1 MANRKAPASE
11 NGDEAKVQ
19 RLLVA
24 LRVRPI
30 LPSEVDKGLTCIAHK
45 IDDKTVLL
53 VDPQSSE
60 STDKSR
66 NGSSQRKVVSHRY
79 TFDWTLDE
87 RSSQEE
93 VYRQVGKPLVEN
105 LLQGFNGAVFAY
117 GATGA
122 GKTYTMVGT
131 DKSPGLMVRV
141 FDDIFQFAKQNDATT
156 RTCVLI
162 SYMEIYNENI
172 RDLLNTSN
180 NYLELREDP
189 MGGNQVLGLS
199 EVEVT
204 NSSEVLRLL
213 QKGNKRRTVE
223 PTAANQTSSRSHAL
237 LRVSIRQSRKD
248 VSDADSARHRVGKLF
263 MVDLA
268 GSERASNTKNTGMR
282 LKEGAHI
289 NKSLLALGNVINALA
304 TRNPKYVNFR
314 DSKLTRLLK
323 EALSGNCRTV
333 MVAHI
338 SPASTHYDESR
349 NTLVY
354 AERAR
359 NITNKVRCNLV
370 DVSHHVKQYQSIIT
384 ELRQEIQ
391 KLQDRI
397 EMNDSAAS
405 REPSSPSVTT
415 SPDDAPDDNKMAANG
430 ANGHN
435 GNRSTDDEEEAQ
447 RHRAANDEKN
457 DGSHNHHH
465 REEQRR
471 TDSASRERHQHN
483 DRADADREIRELRAA
498 LMDAFNRQMEVRR
511 KMMEIDNFLLALST
525 DLEKLSIVINQWET
539 QKVKYEATESEG
551 SPEEEPGYIRQ
562 AWEDIEYIQ
571 GEQQKFLAMRE
582 DVEKEFEEAR
592 EHTYRLT
599 ENLPNV
605 ASSEEQRELLRLLT
619 QVHKLEVEKIE
630 MQTDQLI
637 REHELRQRDLMI
649 VRYDRQRLLCDEIIG
664 KQKVLID
671 ELSSGMRRRKAR
683 NAQATRELNEL
694 YRIYQQEI
702 HDLSTGRD
710 SVMKH
715 LNVNPYRPNSVLGL
729 RPLGSSESMWDLSH
743 MEPLREE
750 DDRVESQGVP
760 LSSQSDNVAVRRHEA
775 LRAHR
780 DAGGGGG
787 GANAGARRVRTTRHG
802 QHHGANGSSGG
813 SSDSVSEPPHTPG
826 SSLLSHLPPVEL
838 TNYVSHREDIEES
851 TRRISSLA
859 NQRRFLRTAERSR
872 SQLVESTSP
881 GTPQVRRYVG
891 SNGSSVASSAL
902 ANGTSSALDR
912 RLLHPAYRRDS
923 LESLPQLHDGYRRTP
938 RKKDAT
944 LRSRVLRTVGSGAG
958 RRPLPAR
965 TATATVRQGTRGR
978 ITLQDVL
985 RFYVER

>member
-1 MANRKAPASE
+1 
-11 NGDEAKVQ
+11 
-19 RLLVA
+19 
-24 LRVRPI
+24 
-30 LPSEVDKGLTCIAHK
+30 
-45 IDDKTVLL
+45 
-53 VDPQSSE
+53 
-60 STDKSR
+60 
-66 NGSSQRKVVSHRY
+66 
-79 TFDWTLDE
+79 
-87 RSSQEE
+87 
-93 VYRQVGKPLVEN
+93 
-105 LLQGFNGAVFAY
+105 
-117 GATGA
+117 
-122 GKTYTMVGT
+122 
-131 DKSPGLMVRV
+131 
-141 FDDIFQFAKQNDATT
+141 
-156 RTCVLI
+156 
-162 SYMEIYNENI
+162 
-172 RDLLNTSN
+172 
-180 NYLELREDP
+180 
-189 MGGNQVLGLS
+189 
-199 EVEVT
+199 
-204 NSSEVLRLL
+204 VLRLL

-237 LRVSIRQSRKD
+237 LRVSIRQSSKD
-248 VSDADSARHRVGKLF
+248 VTDADSTKHRVGKLF
-263 MVDLA
+263 M
-268 GSERASNTKNTGMR
+268 NTGMR

-338 SPASTHYDESR
+338 SPASAHYDESR

-405 REPSSPSVTT
+405 REHPSSSAT
-415 SPDDAPDDNKMAANG
+415 SPDDTPADNKIA

-435 GNRSTDDEEEAQ
+435 DNRSTEDEEDAL
-447 RHRAANDEKN
+447 RHHDVDGESN
-457 DGSHNHHH
+457 DGRRNNYHHH
-465 REEQRR
+465 GEEQRR
-471 TDSASRERHQHN
+471 TDSAARERHLHN
-483 DRADADREIRELRAA
+483 DKADADREIRELRAE
-498 LMDAFNRQMEVRR
+498 LMEAFNRQMEVRR

-539 QKVKYEATESEG
+539 QKAKYEATEGEG

-671 ELSSGMRRRKAR
+671 
-683 NAQATRELNEL
+683 AQATRELNEL

-702 HDLSTGRD
+702 QDLSTGRD

-729 RPLGSSESMWDLSH
+729 RPLGSSESMWDLTH

-750 DDRVESQGVP
+750 DDRADAQHVP
-760 LSSQSDNVAVRRHEA
+760 LSS
-775 LRAHR
+775 
-780 DAGGGGG
+780 
-787 GANAGARRVRTTRHG
+787 TRHG
-802 QHHGANGSSGG
+802 QHHGVNGSS
-813 SSDSVSEPPHTPG
+813 SSDSLSEPPHTPG
-826 SSLLSHLPPVEL
+826 GRLLSQLPPVEL
-838 TNYVSHREDIEES
+838 TNYVSHRDDIEAS

-859 NQRRFLRTAERSR
+859 AQRRFLRTAERSR
-872 SQLVESTSP
+872 SEWIESTSP

-891 SNGSSVASSAL
+891 SNAGSVSSSVL
-902 ANGTSSALDR
+902 ANGISSTLDR
-912 RLLHPAYRRDS
+912 RLLHPAYRRES
-923 LESLPQLHDGYRRTP
+923 LESLPALQDNYHRTQ
-938 RKKDAT
+938 RKKEQE
-944 LRSRVLRTVGSGAG
+944 SCSV
-958 RRPLPAR
+958 
-965 TATATVRQGTRGR
+965 Q
-978 ITLQDVL
+978 
-985 RFYVER
+985 

>member
-1 MANRKAPASE
+1 M
-11 NGDEAKVQ
+11 
-19 RLLVA
+19 L
-24 LRVRPI
+24 
-30 LPSEVDKGLTCIAHK
+30 
-45 IDDKTVLL
+45 KTVLL
-53 VDPQSSE
+53 VDPHSSE
-60 STDKSR
+60 SSDKGR
-66 NGSSQRKVVSHRY
+66 NGSSQRKVVSHRTKFTGKLGNLWSRTY
-79 TFDWTLDE
+79 
-87 RSSQEE
+87 
-93 VYRQVGKPLVEN
+93 YR
-105 LLQGFNGAVFAY
+105 GFNGAVFAY

-141 FDDIFQFAKQNDATT
+141 FDDIFQFAKHNDATT
-156 RTCVLI
+156 RTSVLI

-237 LRVSIRQSRKD
+237 LRVSIRQSSKD
-248 VSDADSARHRVGKLF
+248 VTDADSTKHRVGKLF
-263 MVDLA
+263 M
-268 GSERASNTKNTGMR
+268 NTGMR

-338 SPASTHYDESR
+338 SPASAHYDESR

-397 EMNDSAAS
+397 EMNDCAAS
-405 REPSSPSVTT
+405 REHPSSSVT
-415 SPDDAPDDNKMAANG
+415 SPDDTPADNKIA

-435 GNRSTDDEEEAQ
+435 DNRSTEDEEDALRQHDVDGES
-447 RHRAANDEKN
+447 NDDRRN
-457 DGSHNHHH
+457 NYHHH
-465 REEQRR
+465 GEEQRR
-471 TDSASRERHQHN
+471 TDSAARERHLHN
-483 DRADADREIRELRAA
+483 DKADADREIRELRAE
-498 LMDAFNRQMEVRR
+498 LMEAFNRQMEVRR

-539 QKVKYEATESEG
+539 QKAKYEATEGEG

-671 ELSSGMRRRKAR
+671 GTFFL
-683 NAQATRELNEL
+683 
-694 YRIYQQEI
+694 
-702 HDLSTGRD
+702 
-710 SVMKH
+710 
-715 LNVNPYRPNSVLGL
+715 
-729 RPLGSSESMWDLSH
+729 PLL
-743 MEPLREE
+743 
-750 DDRVESQGVP
+750 
-760 LSSQSDNVAVRRHEA
+760 
-775 LRAHR
+775 
-780 DAGGGGG
+780 
-787 GANAGARRVRTTRHG
+787 
-802 QHHGANGSSGG
+802 
-813 SSDSVSEPPHTPG
+813 
-826 SSLLSHLPPVEL
+826 
-838 TNYVSHREDIEES
+838 
-851 TRRISSLA
+851 
-859 NQRRFLRTAERSR
+859 
-872 SQLVESTSP
+872 
-881 GTPQVRRYVG
+881 
-891 SNGSSVASSAL
+891 
-902 ANGTSSALDR
+902 
-912 RLLHPAYRRDS
+912 
-923 LESLPQLHDGYRRTP
+923 
-938 RKKDAT
+938 K
-944 LRSRVLRTVGSGAG
+944 GSGESCI
-958 RRPLPAR
+958 PQHFNMYL
-965 TATATVRQGTRGR
+965 
-978 ITLQDVL
+978 L
-985 RFYVER
+985 YERVY

>member
-60 STDKSR
+60 SSDKSR

-156 RTCVLI
+156 RTSVLI

-237 LRVSIRQSRKD
+237 LRVSIRQSSKD
-248 VSDADSARHRVGKLF
+248 VTDADTTRHRVGKLF

-338 SPASTHYDESR
+338 SPASAHYDESR

-405 REPSSPSVTT
+405 REPPSPSAT
-415 SPDDAPDDNKMAANG
+415 SPDDASADNKMAANG
-430 ANGHN
+430 HN
-435 GNRSTDDEEEAQ
+435 DNRSTEDEEEAL
-447 RHRAANDEKN
+447 RHNGASDENN
-457 DGSHNHHH
+457 DGRHNHHHQH

-471 TDSASRERHQHN
+471 ADSAARERHLHN
-483 DRADADREIRELRAA
+483 DKADADREIRELRAE
-498 LMDAFNRQMEVRR
+498 LMEAFNRQMEVRR

-539 QKVKYEATESEG
+539 QKAKYEATEGEG

-702 HDLSTGRD
+702 QDLSTGRD

-729 RPLGSSESMWDLSH
+729 RPLGSSESMWDLTH

-750 DDRVESQGVP
+750 DDRADTQGVP

-775 LRAHR
+775 VRAHR
-780 DAGGGGG
+780 DARGRGGEGEG
-787 GANAGARRVRTTRHG
+787 AGARSVRSTRHG
-802 QHHGANGSSGG
+802 QHHGINGSRSS
-813 SSDSVSEPPHTPG
+813 SSDSLSEPPHTPG
-826 SSLLSHLPPVEL
+826 GRLLSQLPPVEL
-838 TNYVSHREDIEES
+838 TNYVSHRSDIEES

-859 NQRRFLRTAERSR
+859 AQRRFLRTAEHSR
-872 SQLVESTSP
+872 SEWNESTSP

-891 SNGSSVASSAL
+891 SQAGSVPSSVL

-912 RLLHPAYRRDS
+912 RLLHPAYRRES
-923 LESLPQLHDGYRRTP
+923 LESLPQLQDNYHRTQ
-938 RKKDAT
+938 RKKEQE
-944 LRSRVLRTVGSGAG
+944 SCSI
-958 RRPLPAR
+958 
-965 TATATVRQGTRGR
+965 Q
-978 ITLQDVL
+978 
-985 RFYVER
+985 

>member
-1 MANRKAPASE
+1 MANRKTPASE

-30 LPSEVDKGLTCIAHK
+30 LPSEVDKALTCIAHK

-53 VDPQSSE
+53 VDPHSSE
-60 STDKSR
+60 SSDKGR

-87 RSSQEE
+87 RCSQDE

-141 FDDIFQFAKQNDATT
+141 FDDIFQFAKHNDATT
-156 RTCVLI
+156 RTSVLI

-237 LRVSIRQSRKD
+237 LRVSIRQSSKD
-248 VSDADSARHRVGKLF
+248 VTDVDSTKHRVGKLF

-338 SPASTHYDESR
+338 SPASAHYDESR

-397 EMNDSAAS
+397 EMNDCAAS
-405 REPSSPSVTT
+405 TEHPSSSAT
-415 SPDDAPDDNKMAANG
+415 SPDDTPADNKIA

-435 GNRSTDDEEEAQ
+435 DNRSTEDEEDVL
-447 RHRAANDEKN
+447 RHHDVDGESN
-457 DGSHNHHH
+457 DGRRNNYHHH
-465 REEQRR
+465 GHEQR
-471 TDSASRERHQHN
+471 TDSAARERHLHN
-483 DRADADREIRELRAA
+483 DKADADREIRELRAE
-498 LMDAFNRQMEVRR
+498 LMEAFNRQMEVRR

-539 QKVKYEATESEG
+539 QKAKYEATEAEG

-702 HDLSTGRD
+702 QDLSTGRD

-729 RPLGSSESMWDLSH
+729 RPLGSSESMWDLTH

-750 DDRVESQGVP
+750 DDRADAQNVP
-760 LSSQSDNVAVRRHEA
+760 LSSQSDNVAVRRHEVV
-775 LRAHR
+775 RAHR
-780 DAGGGGG
+780 DARGRGAGRGGGT
-787 GANAGARRVRTTRHG
+787 ARTVRSTRHG
-802 QHHGANGSSGG
+802 QHHGVNGSG
-813 SSDSVSEPPHTPG
+813 SSDSLSELAHAPG
-826 SSLLSHLPPVEL
+826 GRLLSQLPPVEL
-838 TNYVSHREDIEES
+838 TNYVSHRDDIEAS

-859 NQRRFLRTAERSR
+859 AQRRFLRTAERSR
-872 SQLVESTSP
+872 SEWIESTSP

-891 SNGSSVASSAL
+891 SNAGSVSSSVL
-902 ANGTSSALDR
+902 ANGNSSTLDR
-912 RLLHPAYRRDS
+912 RLLHPAYRRES
-923 LESLPQLHDGYRRTP
+923 LESLPALQDNYHRTQ
-938 RKKDAT
+938 RKKEQE
-944 LRSRVLRTVGSGAG
+944 SCSI
-958 RRPLPAR
+958 
-965 TATATVRQGTRGR
+965 Q
-978 ITLQDVL
+978 
-985 RFYVER
+985 

>member
-1 MANRKAPASE
+1 MANRKVSSSDSS
-11 NGDEAKVQ
+11 DEAKVQ

-30 LPSEVDKGLTCIAHK
+30 LPSEVDRGLTCIAHK

-53 VDPQSSE
+53 VDPQSSQSAE
-60 STDKSR
+60 KNR
-66 NGSSQRKVVSHRY
+66 NGSSQRKVISHRY
-79 TFDWTLDE
+79 TFEWTFDE

-93 VYRQVGKPLVEN
+93 VYRNVGKPLVEN
-105 LLQGFNGAVFAY
+105 VLQGFNGTVFAY

-122 GKTYTMVGT
+122 GKTYTMVGN
-131 DKSPGLMVRV
+131 DKGPGLMVRV
-141 FDDIFQFAKQNDATT
+141 FDDLFRFAKHNDSTT
-156 RTCVLI
+156 HTSVLI

-180 NYLELREDP
+180 NFLELREDP
-189 MGGNQVLGLS
+189 LGGNQVLGLS

-213 QKGNKRRTVE
+213 QKGNKRRSVE

-237 LRVSIRQSRKD
+237 LRVFIRQSYKD
-248 VSDADSARHRVGKLF
+248 LNGPGSARQRVGKLF

-268 GSERASNTKNTGMR
+268 GSERASNTKNTGLR

-323 EALSGNCRTV
+323 EALGGNCRTV

-338 SPASTHYDESR
+338 SPASAHYDESR
-349 NTLVY
+349 NTLVF

-359 NITNKVRCNLV
+359 NITNKVRINLV
-370 DVSHHVKQYQSIIT
+370 DVTHHVKQYQSIIT

-397 EMNDSAAS
+397 ELNDA
-405 REPSSPSVTT
+405 RERSPSPTT
-415 SPDDAPDDNKMAANG
+415 HASPGEGANQG
-430 ANGHN
+430 GKETANGH
-435 GNRSTDDEEEAQ
+435 GDDNISASDGGEEGREQPYEA
-447 RHRAANDEKN
+447 
-457 DGSHNHHH
+457 GG
-465 REEQRR
+465 EEQDDNR
-471 TDSASRERHQHN
+471 TEEPTKADVRERNVQN
-483 DRADADREIRELRAA
+483 DKGDREVRELRAA
-498 LMDAFNRQMEVRR
+498 LIDAFNRQMEVRR

-539 QKVKYEATESEG
+539 QKVKAEATESEA
-551 SPEEEPGYIRQ
+551 SQEEEPGYIRQ
-562 AWEDIEYIQ
+562 AWEDVEYIQ

-582 DVEKEFEEAR
+582 DVEKEFEDAR
-592 EHTYRLT
+592 EHTYKLT

-683 NAQATRELNEL
+683 NAQAARELNEL

-702 HDLSTGRD
+702 QDLSTGRD

-750 DDRVESQGVP
+750 DVDQQGAPV
-760 LSSQSDNVAVRRHEA
+760 SSQSDNVAVRRHA
-775 LRAHR
+775 AIRAHG
-780 DAGGGGG
+780 DAGGGRSTRHGHHHQHNGGGGG
-787 GANAGARRVRTTRHG
+787 G
-802 QHHGANGSSGG
+802 SS
-813 SSDSVSEPPHTPG
+813 SSDSLSDSATPG
-826 SSLLSHLPPVEL
+826 GRLLSQLPPVEL
-838 TNYVSHREDIEES
+838 TNYVSHRGDIEAS

-859 NQRRFLRTAERSR
+859 AQRRFLRTAERR
-872 SQLVESTSP
+872 QWNESAAAP

-891 SNGSSVASSAL
+891 SVSSSLSSSAL
-902 ANGTSSALDR
+902 ANGTSSALEQR
-912 RLLHPAYRRDS
+912 MVHP
-923 LESLPQLHDGYRRTP
+923 GYRRESLDSLP
-938 RKKDAT
+938 HLDDSYPRSQRKKALDT
-944 LRSRVLRTVGSGAG
+944 VLRSRVLRTVGSS
-958 RRPLPAR
+958 RSLPCR
-965 TATATVRQGTRGR
+965 TATVRHGAPTGRHGGT
-978 ITLQDVL
+978 TLQDVL

>member
-1 MANRKAPASE
+1 M
-11 NGDEAKVQ
+11 
-19 RLLVA
+19 
-24 LRVRPI
+24 LRWFQQ
-30 LPSEVDKGLTCIAHK
+30 
-45 IDDKTVLL
+45 TVLL

-93 VYRQVGKPLVEN
+93 VYRQVGEPLVEN

-141 FDDIFQFAKQNDATT
+141 FDDIFQFAKHNDATT
-156 RTCVLI
+156 RTSVLI

-189 MGGNQVLGLS
+189 LGGNQVLGLS

-248 VSDADSARHRVGKLF
+248 ISDLDLTRHRVGKLF

-338 SPASTHYDESR
+338 SPASAHYDESR

-405 REPSSPSVTT
+405 RDPSSPSAAT
-415 SPDDAPDDNKMAANG
+415 SPDDGPADNKMAANG
-430 ANGHN
+430 ANRHN
-435 GNRSTDDEEEAQ
+435 GNRSTDDEGETQ
-447 RHRAANDEKN
+447 RHHDANDEKN
-457 DGSHNHHH
+457 DGSHHHYNH

-471 TDSASRERHQHN
+471 ADSAARERHPHN
-483 DRADADREIRELRAA
+483 DKADADREIRELRAE

-551 SPEEEPGYIRQ
+551 KYMEKRLTSQINSSPEEEPGYIRQ

-592 EHTYRLT
+592 EHTYKLT
-599 ENLPNV
+599 EVP
-605 ASSEEQRELLRLLT
+605 STDLT
-619 QVHKLEVEKIE
+619 CLAF
-630 MQTDQLI
+630 
-637 REHELRQRDLMI
+637 
-649 VRYDRQRLLCDEIIG
+649 
-664 KQKVLID
+664 VL
-671 ELSSGMRRRKAR
+671 
-683 NAQATRELNEL
+683 
-694 YRIYQQEI
+694 
-702 HDLSTGRD
+702 
-710 SVMKH
+710 V
-715 LNVNPYRPNSVLGL
+715 
-729 RPLGSSESMWDLSH
+729 
-743 MEPLREE
+743 
-750 DDRVESQGVP
+750 
-760 LSSQSDNVAVRRHEA
+760 
-775 LRAHR
+775 
-780 DAGGGGG
+780 
-787 GANAGARRVRTTRHG
+787 
-802 QHHGANGSSGG
+802 
-813 SSDSVSEPPHTPG
+813 
-826 SSLLSHLPPVEL
+826 
-838 TNYVSHREDIEES
+838 
-851 TRRISSLA
+851 
-859 NQRRFLRTAERSR
+859 
-872 SQLVESTSP
+872 
-881 GTPQVRRYVG
+881 
-891 SNGSSVASSAL
+891 
-902 ANGTSSALDR
+902 
-912 RLLHPAYRRDS
+912 
-923 LESLPQLHDGYRRTP
+923 
-938 RKKDAT
+938 
-944 LRSRVLRTVGSGAG
+944 
-958 RRPLPAR
+958 
-965 TATATVRQGTRGR
+965 
-978 ITLQDVL
+978 
-985 RFYVER
+985 

>member
-1 MANRKAPASE
+1 MDYTR
-11 NGDEAKVQ
+11 G
-19 RLLVA
+19 
-24 LRVRPI
+24 
-30 LPSEVDKGLTCIAHK
+30 LP
-45 IDDKTVLL
+45 TVLL

-60 STDKSR
+60 SSEKSR

-87 RSSQEE
+87 RCSQEE

-117 GATGA
+117 GATGT

-141 FDDIFQFAKQNDATT
+141 FDDIFQFAKHNDATT
-156 RTCVLI
+156 RTSVLI

-237 LRVSIRQSRKD
+237 LRVSIRQSSKD
-248 VSDADSARHRVGKLF
+248 VSDPDSARHRVGKLF

-338 SPASTHYDESR
+338 SPASAHYDESR
-349 NTLVY
+349 NTL
-354 AERAR
+354 
-359 NITNKVRCNLV
+359 VRCNLV

-405 REPSSPSVTT
+405 REHPSLSAT
-415 SPDDAPDDNKMAANG
+415 SPDDAPADNKMAANG
-430 ANGHN
+430 HN
-435 GNRSTDDEEEAQ
+435 DNRSTDEEEEAR
-447 RHRAANDEKN
+447 RHLDAGDEN
-457 DGSHNHHH
+457 QDGMHHNYHQN
-465 REEQRR
+465 REDQRR
-471 TDSASRERHQHN
+471 AESAARERHLQS
-483 DRADADREIRELRAA
+483 DKADADREIRELRAE

-539 QKVKYEATESEG
+539 QKVKYEATEGEG

-592 EHTYRLT
+592 EHTYKLT

-619 QVHKLEVEKIE
+619 QVHKLEVESILGLSRLTVEIE

-671 ELSSGMRRRKAR
+671 
-683 NAQATRELNEL
+683 AQATRELNEL

-702 HDLSTGRD
+702 QDLSTGRD

-750 DDRVESQGVP
+750 DDRVDSQGVP

-780 DAGGGGG
+780 DARGGGG
-787 GANAGARRVRTTRHG
+787 GAAAAASRTVRNTRHG
-802 QHHGANGSSGG
+802 QHHGANGSSS

-826 SSLLSHLPPVEL
+826 GGVLSQLPPVEL
-838 TNYVSHREDIEES
+838 TNYVSHRDDIEAS

-859 NQRRFLRTAERSR
+859 AQRRFLRTAERSR
-872 SQLVESTSP
+872 SQWIESTSP

-891 SNGSSVASSAL
+891 SNSSSLPSSVL
-902 ANGTSSALDR
+902 ANGSSSTLDR

-923 LESLPQLHDGYRRTP
+923 LESLPQLQDAYRRTQ
-938 RKKDAT
+938 RKKDAM
-944 LRSRVLRTVGSGAG
+944 LRSRVLRTVGSSTG
-958 RRPLPAR
+958 RWSSMPAR
-965 TATATVRQGTRGR
+965 TATATVRQGNGR